1 MKNESDEMMC
11 NQRGW
16 KPEKKEKS
24 GARRPTNYTVEIRH
38 FNEPISLFLPP
49 VHHVFRG
56 SGETYSTGPP
66 GRAPVMLS
74 ERLLKPPEYKTGE
87 NRENVILGLML
98 LNPLKTTGM
107 EDLKTKQTTDLK
119 INRLKTNKNK
129 IQFFTNVK
137 FLQIMKKQILIL
149 AFFVLALLA
158 GTSKSFG
165 QLLPSNIGPQ
175 TGTCTSDPLHP
186 KAGQSYTYTVT
197 NDNGVVPTGYTWWI
211 TKNPQFV
218 VPATG
223 GADQSGKLIATT
235 GQLIATT
242 ATGGTNEG
250 ASIDITWSPEIIAA
264 TEYQGD
270 PTNWGTA
277 SATNKTPT
285 FVAVMANGDCNNN
298 LQVYEINPSP
308 SFTVDITNI
317 DITEATDKTK
327 PYGEDVEQ
335 CADIVRNAS
344 YSSGKEITMDYGTNT
359 LYFEVIS
366 ANFVTNWKPTF
377 QIDGLLG
384 DQTADISW
392 YATLADAQ
400 AGNNA
405 IDTHAGQ
412 ADGAVV
418 GGTTATA
425 LTTSEDNTADGVSVY
440 VKVVVHN
447 NKYENILATNN
458 PITLTVDGQDATGQ
472 WDLVNSDCSDPGNAD
487 QADAST
493 QTITARPNINN
504 AITPA
509 PSTAPDTFI
518 PKN

>member
-1 MKNESDEMMC
+1 MKNESDELMC

-24 GARRPTNYTVEIRH
+24 GARKPANYTVEIRH

-49 VHHVFRG
+49 VHHIYKG

-74 ERLLKPPEYKTGE
+74 ERLLKPPEHKTGKTGE
-87 NRENVILGLML
+87 NETLGLML
-98 LNPLKTTGM
+98 LNPLKTTEM
-107 EDLKTKQTTDLK
+107 ENRKTKQTADLK
-119 INRLKTNKNK
+119 TNRLKTNKNE

-158 GTSKSFG
+158 GTSNSFG
-165 QLLPSNIGPQ
+165 QLLGSNILPQ
-175 TGTCTSDPLHP
+175 TGTCTSDALHP

-197 NDNGVVPTGYTWWI
+197 NDNGVVPTGYTWWV

-218 VPATG
+218 VPVTG
-223 GADQSGKLIATT
+223 GADQSSKLIVSA

-242 ATGGTNEG
+242 ATGAANEG

-264 TEYQGD
+264 TQYQGST
-270 PTNWGTA
+270 TNWATA
-277 SATNKTPT
+277 SATDKTPT
-285 FVAVMANGDCNNN
+285 FVAVMANGSCTNNV
-298 LQVYEINPSP
+298 QIYEINPKP
-308 SFTVDITNI
+308 SFTVDIANI
-317 DITEATDKTK
+317 DGTDNSTKT
-327 PYGEDVEQ
+327 YGTDVPQ
-335 CADIVRNAS
+335 CVDIVRGAT
-344 YSSGKEITMDYGTNT
+344 YSAGKDITMDYGTNT

-377 QIDGLLG
+377 EIVAGSLNG
-384 DQTADISW
+384 TQTADVSW
-392 YATLADAQ
+392 YPTLNDAKNGTNLIEAATPGL
-400 AGNNA
+400 G
-405 IDTHAGQ
+405 
-412 ADGAVV
+412 DGAVIN
-418 GGTTATA
+418 GATA
-425 LTTSEDNTADGVSVY
+425 LTAAASVTNTTNGVSVY

-447 NKYENILATNN
+447 NKYETTTNN
-458 PITLTVDGQDATGQ
+458 VFTLAVDGIDATGQ
-472 WDLVNSDCSDPGNAD
+472 WDLVNSDCSDPLAAD
-487 QADAST
+487 QNDQSA

-509 PSTAPDTFI
+509 PAPTPDTFI